1 MSPCGINI
9 FRACT
14 KTSYAEHIGVN
25 LLLPL
30 FLGKVVIDN
39 SSVETWS
46 NVILTLLFV
55 VVAWNAIR
63 LVVFHNVLTKNSQIL
78 TEFSPQ
84 NRQIIL
90 VLAFLGIFVFIAF
103 ISIFAKMAFLAIH

>member
-14 KTSYAEHIGVN
+14 KTSYAHHIGVN

-46 NVILTLLFV
+46 NVILTLLSV
-55 VVAWNAIR
+55 VVAWNVIR
-63 LVVFHNVLTKNSQIL
+63 LVVFHNVITNAQIL
-78 TEFSPQ
+78 TDFSPKQ
-84 NRQIIL
+84 RP
-90 VLAFLGIFVFIAF
+90 AFLILALLAIFACIAA